1 MYLNNFLL
9 RLRVICLLLIIDT
22 TIHGAIAEVRFDS
35 NDSTHICE
43 GNTWGFYG
51 HKRINRM
58 AVFTLPPELFTFYK
72 KHIEFI
78 TEHAVDPDKRRYA
91 MKGEAE
97 RHYID
102 LDHYVHKGENPRDV
116 MPKKWKDAV
125 EKYSEDTLK
134 AYGIVPWHLEV
145 MLYRLTQAF
154 KEQNLDRI
162 LNISADLGHYIG
174 DAHVPLHTTKNYNGQ
189 LTNQKGIHG
198 FWESRVPELYAQ
210 DYDYLVGQAMYISD
224 PLETAW
230 NVVLASHYAVDSV
243 LSFEKQLTEEFA
255 SDKKFS
261 FEQRGA
267 VLMQVYSEEFS
278 NAYQKR
284 LNDMQQKRMRESIY
298 ITGCFWYTAWV
309 NAGQPDLGS
318 LGDKVSDDLRKEME
332 ENDLH
337 FKNGKIIGR
346 EHSNE

>member
-1 MYLNNFLL
+1 MKSLIKITLILGVLLFFNLFLTRPNN
-9 RLRVICLLLIIDT
+9 I
-22 TIHGAIAEVRFDS
+22 S
-35 NDSTHICE
+35 DSTSQNSTHVCL

-58 AVFTLPPELFTFYK
+58 AVFTLPPELFSFYK
-72 KHIEFI
+72 KHIEFL

-102 LDHYVHKGENPRDV
+102 LDHYVKKGDDPLSIV
-116 MPKKWKDAV
+116 PKKWNDAV
-125 EKYSEDTLK
+125 AKFTEDTLK

-145 MLYRLTQAF
+145 MVFRLTKAF
-154 KEQNLDRI
+154 KEQNLDKI
-162 LNISADLGHYIG
+162 LNISADLGHYVG

-198 FWESRVPELYAQ
+198 FWESRVPELFAE
-210 DYDYLVGQAMYISD
+210 DYDYLVGQAYYIAD
-224 PLETAW
+224 PLDVAW
-230 NVVLASHYAVDSV
+230 KIVLQSHYAVDSV
-243 LSFEKQLTEEFA
+243 LLFEKQLTEEFPE
-255 SDKKFS
+255 DKKFS

-267 VLMQVYSEEFS
+267 VLMQVYSAEFS
-278 NAYQKR
+278 AAYQKR

-309 NAGQPDLGS
+309 NAGQPDLS
-318 LGDKVSDDLRKEME
+318 KLGEKISDEMKKEME
-332 ENDLH
+332 ENDKF

-346 EHSNE
+346 EHSND